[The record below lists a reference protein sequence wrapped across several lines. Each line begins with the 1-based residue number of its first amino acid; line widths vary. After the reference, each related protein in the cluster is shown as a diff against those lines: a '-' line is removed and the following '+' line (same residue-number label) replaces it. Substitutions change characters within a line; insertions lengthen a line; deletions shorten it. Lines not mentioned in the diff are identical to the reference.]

1 LFITLEIGV
10 PSSRDGGAKKNEERD
25 KKAEVTLRMQ
35 IGVKR
40 YTIIIFF
47 MEPTIE

>member
-35 IGVKR
+35 IGVKKI
-40 YTIIIFF
+40 YNNNFLYGADY
-47 MEPTIE
+47 